1 MLAGEMQCVD
11 RSDAV
16 CWQGR
21 CNVLAGEMQCVGRS
35 DAMCWQE

>member
-1 MLAGEMQCVD
+1 MLAGVMQWVD

-21 CNVLAGEMQCVGRS
+21 CSVLAGEMQRVGRS
-35 DAMCWQE
+35 DAVCWQE